1 MKNKSRIIIFIS
13 VLAIFIGYISWE
25 FYKLD
30 RVDVNVELTN
40 KVLAVVKSS
49 DYIDFSKVTDFEWD
63 TMYIFKPYSDATN
76 ILKDNDVRN
85 YNTLFNIEHNDSIN
99 MIAFVN
105 KNKLITF
112 IETSRSGFEVNSMI
126 NHKIDK
132 DKANFKVIN
141 NGEIILKFLNY

>member
-112 IETSRSGFEVNSMI
+112 IETSSSGFEVDSMI

-141 NGEIILKFLNY
+141 NGEIILSLDS

>member
-112 IETSRSGFEVNSMI
+112 IETSRSGFEVDSMI

-141 NGEIILKFLNY
+141 NGEIILSLDS

>member
-85 YNTLFNIEHNDSIN
+85 YNTLFSIEHNDSIN

-112 IETSRSGFEVNSMI
+112 IETSRSGFEVDSMI

-141 NGEIILKFLNY
+141 NGEIILSLDS